1 MFACCFST
9 AVFNGAVKATRDN
22 GVRARIYTTRV
33 QLLRQRWNEAIAA
46 GSSHARDGTGIL
58 IRLHTSA
65 TTFTTSLNI
74 LKLCI
79 LPTQCIQVR
88 HVILTFRSYES
99 WNLPVYVIKAYE
111 ELEVALH
118 SFLTLTLEVGEK
130 FTFHSQLNRSLC
142 VPQSRSGRLRRGN
155 SLAPSGNRKIPRFS
169 SLSLVTTMT
178 DLSRLSCNIYL
189 NPKQLYMIGICNGSI
204 FTVEQE
210 NNF

>member
-74 LKLCI
+74 LCI
-79 LPTQCIQVR
+79 LPTQCIQAR
-88 HVILTFRSYES
+88 HVILTFNRYGRWSF
-99 WNLPVYVIKAYE
+99 PVYVIKAHG
-111 ELEVALH
+111 ELEVALQ
-118 SFLTLTLEVGEK
+118 SFLILTLEADGK
-130 FTFHSQLNRSLC
+130 FTFHSQLNRGLC
-142 VPQSRSGRLRRGN
+142 VCPRAGQGVWEEETLLLRLGIERFLGFPVLAQSLQWLIYPDSPVTNTLTLN
-155 SLAPSGNRKIPRFS
+155 SIKW
-169 SLSLVTTMT
+169 LVFA
-178 DLSRLSCNIYL
+178 IAAYL
-189 NPKQLYMIGICNGSI
+189 L
-204 FTVEQE
+204 
-210 NNF
+210 

>member
-1 MFACCFST
+1 MSAGCFST

-46 GSSHARDGTGIL
+46 GSSHAKDGTGIL

-79 LPTQCIQVR
+79 LPTQCIQAR
-88 HVILTFRSYES
+88 HVILTFNRYGS
-99 WNLPVYVIKAYE
+99 WSFPVYVIKAYG

-118 SFLTLTLEVGEK
+118 SFLILTLEAGGK
-130 FTFHSQLNRSLC
+130 FTFHNQLNRSLC
-142 VPQSRSGRLRRGN
+142 VPQSLSGRLRRGN
-155 SLAPSGNRKIPRFS
+155 SSAPSGNRKIPRFS
-169 SLSLVTTMT
+169 SPSLVTTMI
-178 DLSRLSCNIYL
+178 DLSRLPCNIYL
-189 NPKQLYMIGICNGSI
+189 NRK
-204 FTVEQE
+204 
-210 NNF
+210 